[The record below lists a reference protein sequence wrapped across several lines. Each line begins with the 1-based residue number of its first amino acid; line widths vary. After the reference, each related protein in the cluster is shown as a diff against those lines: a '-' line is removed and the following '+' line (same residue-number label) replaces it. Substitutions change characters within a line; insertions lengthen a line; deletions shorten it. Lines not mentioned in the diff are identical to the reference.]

1 VQEEIVEEAHCVGS
15 DMYNI
20 MNVAYLAYMDGH
32 IVLADPDTMSAV
44 SLGGTDSFAET
55 ALAKEIQNGGV
66 VMNLEALPIPVLDMF
81 AKEIDANMSGEEL
94 LDFVSSVVV
103 ASYNDNMSAKLILNM
118 GDKQHN
124 FLEKLINE
132 AVAGLNL

>member
-1 VQEEIVEEAHCVGS
+1 
-15 DMYNI
+15 
-20 MNVAYLAYMDGH
+20 
-32 IVLADPDTMSAV
+32 MSAV